1 MLLKKHSSL
10 SACYCHILHKVYSKL
25 LPRGIVDNS
34 VRAFSRCA
42 MVMLVIWTLQSK
54 ISQDARSKGEK
65 RNRIHQITS
74 CYVIQQGQYNSDT
87 LQQQTST
94 SGSVSDTSQYTSV
107 RSTVGFEI
115 FKIMLSGQEG
125 KM

>member
-1 MLLKKHSSL
+1 
-10 SACYCHILHKVYSKL
+10 
-25 LPRGIVDNS
+25 
-34 VRAFSRCA
+34 